1 MGHSIGRWLIK
12 SMLTRWSRGGNHLQ
26 PRPLLSKQRGKW
38 AIRLGQGELL
48 TIDWELLPGFAQ
60 NQVEY
65 NQYGPDLCTVNTY
78 TSVVRNVPTPP
89 YKEQF
94 EDFHLLWSQLSWR
107 SFLDFGVLSTN
118 QISDCV
124 NRKCLLIFHYPP
136 QKVFI
141 FKAADYSKPS
151 QLWHSLSSLWSPVVQ
166 YNLPTDWL
174 VRSTMCP
181 RIVFVR

>member
-1 MGHSIGRWLIK
+1 MVQIYVRSKLTLQLFTMHPLFLI
-12 SMLTRWSRGGNHLQ
+12 RN
-26 PRPLLSKQRGKW
+26 
-38 AIRLGQGELL
+38 
-48 TIDWELLPGFAQ
+48 
-60 NQVEY
+60 
-65 NQYGPDLCTVNTY
+65 
-78 TSVVRNVPTPP
+78 SVRTFTCCEVSC
-89 YKEQF
+89 
-94 EDFHLLWSQLSWR
+94 HGL
-107 SFLDFGVLSTN
+107 GVLSTN

-124 NRKCLLIFHYPP
+124 NRKCLLIFHFPP

-181 RIVFVR
+181 RIVFVRKALLTNDPDLEPFHRP